1 MRRIVCEIGMVLLA
15 AAACVG
21 GVTLEEDPP
30 VVKKPRAGD
39 VKGKV
44 TPASLIRKL
53 DAISRVTEKRIQP
66 ASFDRASGRFT
77 FKGLAGDARY
87 DVCILD
93 FIDWRMQRLAE
104 ARRKDLGIPPESD
117 HEFSMDDV
125 ALMVHHVKTMREF
138 MEIHRPL
145 YIKGGGKWATMLI
158 ELMRTRAH
166 YAGAGRII
174 WRVELWY
181 WEYRHGGWERVIN
194 QERLLRRQRVAPGQ
208 WRKTHVEWFPELS
221 AYVDPK
227 GFCPSMEF
235 KIPAKPDIRR
245 GRLPN
250 TEPVQEVKPFVL
262 GLQVK
267 PDEEPLPP
275 KPAAKDTDA
284 AKKGN

>member
-1 MRRIVCEIGMVLLA
+1 MRRIVCEIGTVLLA
-15 AAACVG
+15 AATCLG
-21 GVTLEEDPP
+21 GVPLEEDPP

-87 DVCILD
+87 DVCIQTTDGRALEGIDLD

-166 YAGAGRII
+166 YAGSGRP
-174 WRVELWY
+174 
-181 WEYRHGGWERVIN
+181 
-194 QERLLRRQRVAPGQ
+194 LRRQNSG
-208 WRKTHVEWFPELS
+208 
-221 AYVDPK
+221 
-227 GFCPSMEF
+227 
-235 KIPAKPDIRR
+235 
-245 GRLPN
+245 
-250 TEPVQEVKPFVL
+250 
-262 GLQVK
+262 
-267 PDEEPLPP
+267 
-275 KPAAKDTDA
+275 
-284 AKKGN
+284 